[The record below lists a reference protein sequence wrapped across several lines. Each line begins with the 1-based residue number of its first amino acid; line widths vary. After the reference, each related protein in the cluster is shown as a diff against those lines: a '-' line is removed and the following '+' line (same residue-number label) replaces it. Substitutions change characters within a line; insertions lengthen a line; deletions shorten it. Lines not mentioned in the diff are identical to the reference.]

1 MKEAPTNTDDII
13 DSRDIIERIEE
24 LENDLPTNAGEVMP
38 GTSDEIQE
46 IRDELAILKAL
57 AEECEGYAPV
67 WAYGEALIRDSYF
80 QDYAQ
85 ELAEECCEMSN
96 ADQWPYTCIDWEQVA
111 EELQMDYACVDFD
124 GVDYWIR

>member
-46 IRDELAILKAL
+46 IRDELKILKAL
-57 AEECEGYAPV
+57 AEECEGYAPD
-67 WAYGEALIRDSYF
+67 WAYGETASR
-80 QDYAQ
+80 
-85 ELAEECCEMSN
+85 
-96 ADQWPYTCIDWEQVA
+96 
-111 EELQMDYACVDFD
+111 
-124 GVDYWIR
+124 YW